1 MSPKGSI
8 IIMDGISR
16 KLQQTLML
24 IDFQY
29 IQDDQINSIILL
41 DTTIELY
48 YGNN

>member
-8 IIMDGISR
+8 IIMGGISR
-16 KLQQTLML
+16 KSQQTLML